1 MTVNMIEAHDIHKT
15 YTTGTK
21 KLQVLKEISLEVK
34 RGEFI
39 SILGPS
45 GAGKSTLLHILGGLD
60 RPTKGKVVFEEI
72 DLYKVGD
79 RQRADIRNKRIGFV
93 FQFYHLLS
101 EFSAVENVLMP
112 SLIGGRS
119 MGLKHEARQRAMEL
133 LEAVGLKSRM
143 AHKPN
148 ELSGGEQQ
156 RVAIARALVNN
167 PDVLFCDEPTG
178 NLDSEMGEQITQLLS
193 GLNKE
198 RQLTVV
204 MVTHEEKI
212 ARLAGRVLYIR
223 DGRFQ

>member
-1 MTVNMIEAHDIHKT
+1 MIEARDIHKT
-15 YTTGTK
+15 YATGTK
-21 KLQVLKEISLEVK
+21 KLHVLKSIDVK
-34 RGEFI
+34 IERGEFI

-60 RPTKGKVVFEEI
+60 RPTRGKILFEEI
-72 DLYKVGD
+72 DLYKAGD
-79 RQRADIRNKRIGFV
+79 RQRARIRNKQIGFV
-93 FQFYHLLS
+93 FQFYHLLP

-112 SLIGGRS
+112 ALISGN
-119 MGLKHEARQRAMEL
+119 GLGFKHEADQRASEL
-133 LEAVGLKSRM
+133 LDAVGLKSRM
-143 AHKPN
+143 AHKPG

-156 RVAIARALVNN
+156 RVAIARALVND

-193 GLNKE
+193 ELNKE

-212 ARLAGRVLYIR
+212 ARLAGRILHIR